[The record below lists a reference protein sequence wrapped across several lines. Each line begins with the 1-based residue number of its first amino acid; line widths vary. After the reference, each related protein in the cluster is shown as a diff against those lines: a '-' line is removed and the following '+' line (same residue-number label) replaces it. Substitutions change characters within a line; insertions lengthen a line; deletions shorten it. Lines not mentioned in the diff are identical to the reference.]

1 MAPNLAQNKTF
12 ILYKIPRRLLG
23 AKSSLSQVPG
33 TQVTRVTRQTSLTLL
48 APQQTPVI
56 VEVCR
61 KQHRGIKGSRE
72 KSLLFALLRPLFGG
86 GVVVQEPTG
95 RPSSL
100 LPPSTDHLCEV

>member
-1 MAPNLAQNKTF
+1 MKWKITKSMAPNLAQNKTF

-72 KSLLFALLRPLFGG
+72 NAGKTKA
-86 GVVVQEPTG
+86 GVRWV
-95 RPSSL
+95 S
-100 LPPSTDHLCEV
+100 